1 MTIRFI
7 NLKRGI
13 AQCLS
18 EGCTCSKCP
27 YSKYHDCGTHMMM
40 EFMAAITEAEKV
52 YEQRNK
58 LVAMCR
64 KLQSRIAELENK
76 EELT

>member
-1 MTIRFI
+1 MKSRFDK
-7 NLKRGI
+7 LKRGI
-13 AQCLS
+13 GTCLAD
-18 EGCTCSKCP
+18 GGVCHKCP
-27 YSKYHDCGTHMMM
+27 YRDYPNCGNQIMT
-40 EFMAAITEAEKV
+40 EALAFITEAEKV

-76 EELT
+76 EEVQ